1 MYIYMQPQHNKRVYY
16 LDIIFLS
23 ILFMDYFHLLVA
35 SFESNIGN
43 QESVS
48 QSYLVTVLLF
58 FVCFL
63 IPAFAN
69 ILALNRQETLQ
80 NNLLLSQG

>member
-1 MYIYMQPQHNKRVYY
+1 MQPQHNKRVYY

-23 ILFMDYFHLLVA
+23 ILFVDYFHLLWA
-35 SFESNIGN
+35 NFESNIGN
-43 QESVS
+43 QEESVGK
-48 QSYLVTVLLF
+48 SYLVTVLLF

-80 NNLLLSQG
+80 KNLLLSQG